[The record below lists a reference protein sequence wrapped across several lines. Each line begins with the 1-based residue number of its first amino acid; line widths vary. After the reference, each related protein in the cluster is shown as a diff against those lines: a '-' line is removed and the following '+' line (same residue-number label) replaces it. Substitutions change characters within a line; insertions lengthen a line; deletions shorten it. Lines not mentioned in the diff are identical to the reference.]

1 MGPSVRDPAGIFR
14 VVGALLRVSLMT
26 AMQYR
31 SNFLLNGF
39 TGIFGAV
46 GTVAPLYLVFLHTD
60 AIGDW
65 SFPEATLV
73 MAFFLLLNA
82 FHGGIMEPNLGA
94 VVEQVRQG
102 SFDLVL
108 LKPTDT
114 QLLVSLSRV
123 DPAHVWDLVAAAI
136 LGGWGLAHL
145 PALPGSIDL
154 LAAVVFLFAGLAAM
168 YGIWIF
174 AICAS
179 FFFIQVDNLRYLLMS
194 VSETGRWPV
203 TVFAGWVRILLTVVV
218 PVGIITTFPA
228 MALRGTWTVENLGI
242 AFATATVF
250 LVASR
255 LAWRRSLAAYTSAS
269 S

>member
-1 MGPSVRDPAGIFR
+1 VLRI
-14 VVGALLRVSLMT
+14 VKALLRVSLMT

-31 SNFLLNGF
+31 SNFLLNGI
-39 TGIFGAV
+39 TGVFGAL
-46 GTVAPLYLVFLHTD
+46 GTVAPLYLVFRQTD

-65 SFPEATLV
+65 KLPEAALV
-73 MAFFLLLNA
+73 MALFLVLQA

-94 VVEQVRQG
+94 VVEQVRLG

-108 LKPTDT
+108 LKPADT
-114 QLLVSLSRV
+114 QILVSLSRV
-123 DPAHVWDLVAAAI
+123 DPAHLWDLVIAVL
-136 LGGWGLAHL
+136 LGGWAIWNLDASPG
-145 PALPGSIDL
+145 ALDVLVAVAL
-154 LAAVVFLFAGLAAM
+154 LGAGLAAM

-179 FFFIQVDNLRYLLMS
+179 FFFVQVDNLRYLLMS

-203 TVFAGWVRILLTVVV
+203 TVFAGWVRIVLTILV

-228 MALRGTWTVENLGI
+228 MAIRGTWTANTLALAVVTAAAFLI
-242 AFATATVF
+242 AAR
-250 LVASR
+250 VA
-255 LAWRRSLAAYTSAS
+255 WWRSLAAYTSAS